1 MSYEEIIEKTKTLT
15 KEQKQRLAYFLL
27 FSSFS
32 EEQRKEYEN
41 MLHYKNDF
49 EAENKAK
56 NIGEIL
62 DKYIGTVKNVWN
74 EDAQIY
80 INKLRED
87 DREF

>member
-1 MSYEEIIEKTKTLT
+1 MSYQEVLEQTKTLT
-15 KEQKQRLAYFLL
+15 KEQKQSLAYFLL
-27 FSSFS
+27 FSTIS

-41 MLHYKNDF
+41 LLHYKKDKKI
-49 EAENKAK
+49 EQKK
-56 NIGEIL
+56 DIGKIL